1 MGALHHRLVAR
12 MLPAVPAPIL
22 WRFSR
27 RYIAGPSLDD
37 AVRTV
42 RDLNGLGCSATL
54 DILGESVTDPEETR
68 RNADLYIGA
77 LDRIAGEGLDSNIS
91 IKPTAM
97 GLAFSPELAR
107 DSVRKILEA
116 AAGHGLTVRLDMEDS
131 SVTQK
136 TLDLYRALRAEGL
149 ANVGVVLQSYLRRT
163 LVDARE
169 LAAAGASVRVCKGIY
184 VEPRRLAYQD
194 YWLVRD
200 AFLDAVE
207 VLLREPKAYVAIATH
222 DEWLVFQSRRLIAE
236 LRVPRERYEF
246 QMLLG
251 VDPAMRKMIVS
262 EGHPLRVYVPYG
274 TGWYAYSIRRLVE
287 NPRFAAHVVRNVL
300 GFGPPQRA

>member
-1 MGALHHRLVAR
+1 MSPGRRALLRLL
-12 MLPAVPAPIL
+12 MLAPQSL
-22 WRFSR
+22 VWRFAR
-27 RYIAGPSLDD
+27 VYIAGQTLDEAVD
-37 AVRTV
+37 AIRA
-42 RDLNGLGCSATL
+42 LNGEGCRATL
-54 DILGESVTDPEETR
+54 DVLGESVTRAEEVQAYVDEYVR
-68 RNADLYIGA
+68 A
-77 LDRIAGEGLDSNIS
+77 LEAIVEARLDANIS